1 MKLPKPEDSTAENSK
16 HFRKKQN
23 PDATFLIN
31 INKYKTDKQNLEAK
45 IRDVNQ
51 KTPDMS
57 NYKN

>member
-1 MKLPKPEDSTAENSK
+1 MKLPKPQDSTVQNSK

-23 PDATFLIN
+23 PDATFLIH
-31 INKYKTDKQNLEAK
+31 INKYKTDKQNLETK

-51 KTPDMS
+51 KTSDMS